1 MELAARTGG
10 RLLYRAH
17 TRTRRGLRGRLL
29 GPHVAQAWRAAAAV
43 EPGDTLFA
51 DGEHIGLP
59 LLAALRLRRRR
70 PARLVMLGHLPGRR
84 WKLALFRALTRGG
97 APGIVVVHSVEQARL
112 LRSALGRGW
121 RVQLLPYQV
130 DTAFWRTDAA
140 AHAPAAGA
148 AAGAEPPRI
157 LAAGS
162 EHRDYETL
170 VRAVDGLP
178 AHVVIAAG
186 SHWARTVAQ
195 AAALPANVEY
205 YDRPLP
211 FAELREQYARA
222 TAVVVPLHPVTNQ
235 SGVTTML
242 EAMSMARP
250 LVVTASPGQR
260 EVVRGP
266 LVDARGTLVGQL
278 DDHAATVDVVGAAL
292 DETATGQRVEAVRH
306 GGGADHRRPD
316 QLRGAQFVRRL
327 GAAEG
332 RQHVELPARQPGAVE
347 GARPQSRE
355 PVRDAPESRHD
366 IEGGEVDVGEPTRPG
381 VDEEI
386 HLVVAV
392 RGSHTSTVMP
402 LTAQRRP
409 SARGLRRPD

>member
-266 LVDARGTLVGQL
+266 LVDARGNL
-278 DDHAATVDVVGAAL
+278 DTAATADRGPAL
-292 DETATGQRVEAVRH
+292 
-306 GGGADHRRPD
+306 
-316 QLRGAQFVRRL
+316 F
-327 GAAEG
+327 G
-332 RQHVELPARQPGAVE
+332 RDSGPASGEPIGQPGA
-347 GARPQSRE
+347 
-355 PVRDAPESRHD
+355 
-366 IEGGEVDVGEPTRPG
+366 EPTGLYVPPG
-381 VDEEI
+381 DASALRAA
-386 HLVVAV
+386 LVRVLDDAALRAKLGRAARASAERDFDIDAFTAALAALLAGESLPAAAGAPD
-392 RGSHTSTVMP
+392 RG
-402 LTAQRRP
+402 R
-409 SARGLRRPD
+409 